1 MKNQTAQI
9 VHQAKAASFDA
20 ASLSTPVKNRLLKTI
35 AAELVRRCAEITTAN
50 ARDLALGKKLKLSAA
65 MLDRLH
71 LDKKRI
77 QLMSQGL
84 IAVSRLPDPV
94 GQVVEERKNNGLHI
108 SRVRIPLGVIG
119 MIYESRPNV
128 TVDAAALCLKSGN
141 AVVLRGGSEAFQT
154 SRVLVKIMR
163 DVLIHAKI
171 NPNIISMIPQTDRRA
186 MITMLA
192 LKDDID
198 VLIPRGGE
206 NLMRFV
212 SEHSKI
218 PVIKH
223 DRGVCGIF
231 VDESAKTDESIALI
245 LNAKTQRPGVCNAL
259 ESLYVHRKI
268 SKKFLPLLFEEL
280 SASGVELRGDVHS
293 QKIIPQIKK
302 ASEQDFG
309 REYLDLILSVKVV
322 KDVDEA
328 VANIRKYGSR
338 HTESILTQT
347 PKHAQKFT
355 DALDASCVM
364 VNTSTRFN
372 DGFELGLG
380 AEIGISTT
388 KLHAYGPMGLAE
400 LTTTHYV
407 VKSDYRVRR

>member
-35 AAELVRRCAEITTAN
+35 AAELVRRRAEIMAAN
-50 ARDLALGKKLKLSAA
+50 AGDLARGKKLKLSDA
-65 MLDRLH
+65 MLDRLM
-71 LDKKRI
+71 LDEKRI
-77 QLMSQGL
+77 RMMSQGV
-84 IAVSRLPDPV
+84 IEVSHLPDPV
-94 GQVVEERKNNGLHI
+94 GQVVEDRKRNGLQI
-108 SRVRIPLGVIG
+108 RRVRIPLGVIG

-128 TVDAAALCLKSGN
+128 TMDAAALCLKSGN

-268 SKKFLPLLFEEL
+268 AKKFLPLLFKKL
-280 SASGVELRGDVHS
+280 SASGVELRGDPQS

-302 ASEQDFG
+302 ATEKDFG
-309 REYLDLILSVKVV
+309 REYLDLILSVKIV
-322 KDVDEA
+322 KDVNDA
-328 VANIRKYGSR
+328 VANIRQYGSR

-347 PKHAQKFT
+347 PAHAQKFT

-407 VKSDYRVRR
+407 VKSSYRVRR